1 MAGFISQAT
10 IDEVTARTDIVR
22 VVSDYVPLVQKGNDW
37 WGCCPFHHEKTA
49 SFSVSSEK
57 KFYYCFGCHAG
68 GTAINFIMEMEK
80 LSYPEAVTFLARKQG
95 IQIQYSEG
103 GLEQQK
109 EDPAAKL
116 KQEYTDLY
124 TRVAGTF
131 HYMLTSTDA
140 GAFALDYITKRG
152 ISMETIQK
160 FKLGYS
166 PRDRF
171 WLKKFLLEKN
181 YSKEFLE
188 ASGLFSKKYPDI
200 AFFTDR
206 LMFPIF
212 DRSGNVVAMGGRF
225 LRGDAEH
232 SPKYLNSGDLPQY
245 KKGSTLYAFNFAR
258 QAIRETKRVI
268 FCEGYMDC
276 IAYHQCGIN
285 YAVAPLGTA
294 LTEDQIRMVKP
305 FVQEILLSF
314 DSDKAGQEATRRAIL
329 MCRKQD
335 ITVRIIQLTG
345 AKDPA
350 EIMLNFGKDTL
361 TKDVEL
367 AILDSDFLL
376 SKLQELY
383 PKNSPEGKKAATL
396 SFFEYMDAL
405 QSDVQKN
412 ACLEQLCQT
421 FDINLE
427 AARKDFTNRAHRGVQ
442 ERSVPQRLQ
451 SEESVSQEQNKHQVF
466 KPNAELR
473 AVLTAVTAD
482 PIYFQKMRSR
492 ISVDDLTDPQARK
505 LFIIMEECSRSGSFS
520 VSNILNRCESEQLK
534 SMILKSDDEYSSNI
548 AQSVDSSILYVE
560 RTALERK
567 RLELVNRMRRL
578 ERSALPEDK
587 ALLSEL
593 LSQKMDLD
601 NKIVSLKRM

>member
-181 YSKEFLE
+181 YSKEKNFFWKKTTVKNFLKHLVC
-188 ASGLFSKKYPDI
+188 SVKSIQILLFLPTDLCFPFLTVLEMLLQWVG
-200 AFFTDR
+200 AFC
-206 LMFPIF
+206 
-212 DRSGNVVAMGGRF
+212 VAMQNI
-225 LRGDAEH
+225 LQ
-232 SPKYLNSGDLPQY
+232 N
-245 KKGSTLYAFNFAR
+245 TLTLE
-258 QAIRETKRVI
+258 ICLSTKRVVHSMLLI
-268 FCEGYMDC
+268 LHGKLFVKQSVLFFVK
-276 IAYHQCGIN
+276 ATW
-285 YAVAPLGTA
+285 TA
-294 LTEDQIRMVKP
+294 L
-305 FVQEILLSF
+305 
-314 DSDKAGQEATRRAIL
+314 
-329 MCRKQD
+329 
-335 ITVRIIQLTG
+335 LT
-345 AKDPA
+345 
-350 EIMLNFGKDTL
+350 
-361 TKDVEL
+361 
-367 AILDSDFLL
+367 
-376 SKLQELY
+376 
-383 PKNSPEGKKAATL
+383 
-396 SFFEYMDAL
+396 
-405 QSDVQKN
+405 
-412 ACLEQLCQT
+412 
-421 FDINLE
+421 
-427 AARKDFTNRAHRGVQ
+427 
-442 ERSVPQRLQ
+442 
-451 SEESVSQEQNKHQVF
+451 
-466 KPNAELR
+466 
-473 AVLTAVTAD
+473 
-482 PIYFQKMRSR
+482 
-492 ISVDDLTDPQARK
+492 ISVA
-505 LFIIMEECSRSGSFS
+505 
-520 VSNILNRCESEQLK
+520 
-534 SMILKSDDEYSSNI
+534 
-548 AQSVDSSILYVE
+548 
-560 RTALERK
+560 
-567 RLELVNRMRRL
+567 
-578 ERSALPEDK
+578 
-587 ALLSEL
+587 
-593 LSQKMDLD
+593 
-601 NKIVSLKRM
+601 